1 MRILNIRTGIGA
13 LILLA
18 FSGAGNSDF
27 SQNVTIVQD
36 SRFEQ
41 LLNEKIRINPS
52 ITVNDRFKIQV
63 AYGDND
69 KTRKALSDFRR
80 DFKNIDATIVF
91 ESPTYK
97 VWAGNFG
104 SRIEAEKNLVEIRK
118 KYPYALLIKPNK

>member
-1 MRILNIRTGIGA
+1 MRILNIRTAIGA

-18 FSGAGNSDF
+18 FSGVENSAF

-41 LLNEKIRINPS
+41 LLNEKRKINPS

-63 AYGDND
+63 AYGDNE
-69 KTRKALSDFRR
+69 KARKALNDFRR
-80 DFKNIDATIVF
+80 DFKTIDATIVF

-104 SRIEAEKNLVEIRK
+104 SRIEAERNLVEIRK